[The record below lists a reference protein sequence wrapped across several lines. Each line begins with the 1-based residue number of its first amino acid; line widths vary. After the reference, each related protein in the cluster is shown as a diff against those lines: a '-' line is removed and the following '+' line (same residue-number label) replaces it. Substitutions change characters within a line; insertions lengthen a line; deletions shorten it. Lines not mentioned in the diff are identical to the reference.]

1 MELRGYPRLV
11 AIFLIAASVLF
22 IGASYWHYGLKA
34 QALLQLSHMI
44 PLLFAGLMLGRRA
57 VWLTAT
63 ASICAILMGAA
74 ADLRS
79 AGAGLSESFTDV
91 TQPALACLIIALIL
105 DRLIAKSNHADQR
118 SRDLDLVCDELETE
132 IRAKEQ
138 KQAQLI
144 HSQKMDALGQLA
156 GGIAHDFNNLLSVI
170 LGYATDPLNIVRSE
184 QAIDNLEAIENAA
197 RRGGEV
203 TRRLLSLSRTPGPIT
218 TFDAGAAL
226 NELAPLLRSLFNKRT
241 RVLLDIPAGA
251 FPVHMDRHEFDLAV
265 LNIASNARDAMP
277 EKGAFKLVIDK
288 RETHIVVT
296 LADTGHGMLAEVRER
311 IFEPFYTTKP
321 EGLGTGIGMAVVYQS
336 ITEAGGAVRVENSDR
351 NGTTIVIELPE
362 AGQDDPPAPGNDG
375 LAALTSSGDA
385 AQALVMPAG

>member
-1 MELRGYPRLV
+1 MKLRGYPRLV
-11 AIFLIAASVLF
+11 AIFLITASMLF

-34 QALLQLSHMI
+34 QAFLQLSHMI

-63 ASICAILMGAA
+63 ASIGAILLGTA
-74 ADLRS
+74 ADFRN
-79 AGAGLSESFTDV
+79 AGAGLSESLTNL
-91 TQPALACLIIALIL
+91 TQPAFACLIIALIL

-170 LGYATDPLNIVRSE
+170 LGYATDPLNVVKSE
-184 QAIDNLEAIENAA
+184 QAMDSLEAIEKAA

-203 TRRLLSLSRTPGPIT
+203 TRRLLSLSRTPGPVT
-218 TFDAGAAL
+218 TFDAGEAL
-226 NELAPLLRSLFNKRT
+226 RELAPLLRSLFNKRI
-241 RVLLDIPAGA
+241 RVLIDIPAEA
-251 FPVHMDRHEFDLAV
+251 FPLHMDRHEFDLAI

-277 EKGAFKLVIDK
+277 DEGMFKAAVDK
-288 RETHIVVT
+288 RDARIVVALT
-296 LADTGHGMLAEVRER
+296 DTGHGMPSEVRER

-321 EGLGTGIGMAVVYQS
+321 EGIGTGIGMAVVYQS
-336 ITEAGGAVRVENSDR
+336 ITEAGGTVRVANSDG
-351 NGTTIVIELPE
+351 NGTIILIELPE
-362 AGQDDPPAPGNDG
+362 AGFGDPPFARHEG
-375 LAALTSSGDA
+375 LTAHASSGDA
-385 AQALVMPAG
+385 AQAFVVPAQ